1 MWKFLALLQSL
12 RFSLFFPPISIQ
24 TRGIR
29 TLNLDGRFKY
39 KPRNSFIYTTHK
51 QNFRYCHFTQWC
63 PNTGS
68 FANNRS
74 NKPPS
79 GIERWAALWRND
91 KTLILNS
98 HSVSSIW
105 CSLILCQVVVQ
116 CLHGVAITTGR
127 WSPDSNRRGRE
138 GALYGCFGSQH
149 WINFAYESILLSGK

>member
-12 RFSLFFPPISIQ
+12 VTYTIFSFFPP
-24 TRGIR
+24 
-29 TLNLDGRFKY
+29 TLNLDGRFKH
-39 KPRNSFIYTTHK
+39 KPRNSLMYATQK

-63 PNTGS
+63 PNNITGS
-68 FANNRS
+68 FVNNRS

-79 GIERWAALWRND
+79 GIERRATPWRN
-91 KTLILNS
+91 KTLICNYRP
-98 HSVSSIW
+98 VSSIW

-116 CLHGVAITTGR
+116 YPHRGEVAITTGR